1 MNRSKELMQIQVGA
15 FVAIGL
21 LLAMMVIFL
30 LGSEKKLFE
39 THYTLICLFDDISGL
54 REGATVQLAGIHV
67 GTVRQIL
74 FEEKIEKKKVKLVL
88 KISKRFQDRIRA
100 DSRATI
106 VTQGLLGDKMVFI
119 SVGSATADILKD
131 GSLLS
136 SESPSGFAEVLQ
148 KGDVLLKNVNDVALK
163 VKDILHEV
171 EKGKGVIHGLVYNP
185 EGEELVKDLKM
196 IAENLQEASRN
207 MANVSGKINRGEGTL
222 GALVNDASLFNDMK
236 TLLGKA
242 NRNKLIQTI
251 IRYTLKTKDE
261 NLLKNESK

>member
-1 MNRSKELMQIQVGA
+1 MQIQVGA

-39 THYTLICLFDDISGL
+39 THYTLVCLFDDISGL

-106 VTQGLLGDKMVFI
+106 VTQGLLGDKMVFV
-119 SVGSATADILKD
+119 SVGSAEAEILKD
-131 GSLLS
+131 GSILP

-148 KGDVLLKNVNDVALK
+148 KGDVLLKNVNDVALQ
-163 VKDILHEV
+163 VKDILDEV
-171 EKGKGVIHGLVYNP
+171 KTGEGLIHGVIYNP
-185 EGEELVKDLKM
+185 HGEELVNDLKL
-196 IAENLQEASRN
+196 IAENLSEASRHI
-207 MANVSGKINRGEGTL
+207 AGVTRKIDSGQGTI
-222 GALVNDASLFNDMK
+222 GALVNDATLFNDLK

-242 NRNKLIQTI
+242 NRNKLIRAV

-261 NLLKNESK
+261 NLLENKSK